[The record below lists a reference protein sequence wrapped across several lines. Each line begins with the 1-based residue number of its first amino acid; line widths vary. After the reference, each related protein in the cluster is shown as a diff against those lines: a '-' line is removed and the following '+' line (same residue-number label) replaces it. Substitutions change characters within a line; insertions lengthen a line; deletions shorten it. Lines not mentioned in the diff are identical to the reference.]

1 MKAFGKI
8 GGGIF
13 PIPAVIAGEVEK
25 QYGVAMVGLAEEV
38 FVKYYAISVQCRLT
52 HPALV
57 TSAQVTAKTVAE
69 EMPPVETMGD

>member
-38 FVKYYAISVQCRLT
+38 FVKYYAISVQRRLT

-57 TSAQVTAKTVAE
+57 AVSQAARQVVFAT
-69 EMPPVETMGD
+69 G